1 MNGLF
6 PPFEWYRVVVDPW
19 TVGAPTSVWIVLMG
33 ALVAISC
40 GLIGCFLVL
49 RGMSLIGDAISHA
62 VLPGIVLAFLLSG
75 SRASLPMFVGAAIFG
90 VLTAVLIE
98 MVYKNSRVKQDAS
111 MGVVFPTLF
120 AVGVIL
126 ISLLADKVDLDQ
138 ECVLYGEIAF
148 IPLEDRAAFL
158 GVTLGPESVMIMAF
172 VCGLIILGIILFYRP
187 LLVASFDPALA
198 TSMGFSAVV
207 IHYAMM
213 TMLSLTI
220 VSAFESVGAILVVSM
235 LIAPAATA
243 YMLTDRLSRMLMIS
257 ALHGVL
263 SALGGWHLSVWLE
276 CSTAGAMVVVG
287 TTLFLLAFVCSPSHG
302 LVARLARRV
311 KLTRRMADENVLGA
325 LIRAE
330 EEGTPAFTVPVLA
343 DYLRL
348 PASQIAGVVKRL
360 TARGWI
366 VGVASERVGLSDAGR
381 EEAARVLRAHR
392 LWETLLSREVGL
404 PGDRLHD
411 AAEHLEHYIDTDTLE
426 TLDMT
431 LGRPEVDPHGSVIP
445 TPRR

>member
-1 MNGLF
+1 MSGLF
-6 PPFEWYRVVVDPW
+6 PPFEWHRVVIEPW
-19 TVGAPTSVWIVLMG
+19 AAGAATSVWIVLMG
-33 ALVAISC
+33 ALVAVSC
-40 GLIGCFLVL
+40 GLIGCYLVL

-62 VLPGIVLAFLLSG
+62 VLPGIALAFLLSG

-98 MVYKNSRVKQDAS
+98 TVYKNSRIKQDAS

-126 ISLLADKVDLDQ
+126 IALLADKVDLDQ

-148 IPLEDRAAFL
+148 VPLEDRAVLF
-158 GVTLGPESVMIMAF
+158 GMTLGPESVMIMAF
-172 VCGLIILGIILFYRP
+172 VCALIVAGIVLFYRP
-187 LLVASFDPALA
+187 LLVASFDAALA
-198 TSMGFSAVV
+198 TSIGFSAML

-213 TMLSLTI
+213 TMLSLTV

-257 ALHGVL
+257 SAHGIL

-287 TTLFLLAFVCSPSHG
+287 TGLFLVAFVCSPRHG

-311 KLTRRMADENVLGA
+311 ALTRRMAEENVLGA
-325 LIRAE
+325 LIRSE
-330 EEGTPAFTVPVLA
+330 EAGDAAFSAAALSVSLRASSRGVSRAARRLRRREWVTMDEGRVT
-343 DYLRL
+343 
-348 PASQIAGVVKRL
+348 L
-360 TARGWI
+360 T
-366 VGVASERVGLSDAGR
+366 DMGR
-381 EEAARVLRAHR
+381 EQATRVLRAHR

-404 PGDRLHD
+404 PGDHLHD
-411 AAEHLEHYIDTDTLE
+411 AAAHLEHYIDADTLE
-426 TLDMT
+426 TLDLA
-431 LGRPEVDPHGSVIP
+431 LGRPDVAPHGAAIQTQS
-445 TPRR
+445 R

>member
-1 MNGLF
+1 MNDLF
-6 PPFEWYRVVVDPW
+6 PPFEWYRVVIEPW
-19 TVGAPTSVWIVLMG
+19 TAGAATSVWIVVMG

-40 GLIGCFLVL
+40 ALIGCFLVL

-62 VLPGIVLAFLLSG
+62 VLPGIALAFLLSG
-75 SRASLPMFVGAAIFG
+75 SRASFPMFVGAAIFG

-98 MVYKNSRVKQDAS
+98 TVYKNSRIKEDAS

-148 IPLEDRAAFL
+148 IPLEDRTVLL
-158 GVTLGPESVMIMAF
+158 GMTLGPEPVMIMAF
-172 VCGLIILGIILFYRP
+172 VCGLIILGIVLFYRP

-198 TSMGFSAVV
+198 TSLGFSAIV

-243 YMLTDRLSRMLMIS
+243 YMLTDRLSRMLMVS
-257 ALHGVL
+257 TVHGVL

-287 TTLFLLAFVCSPSHG
+287 TGLFLAAFVFSPSHG
-302 LVARLARRV
+302 LVARLTRRV
-311 KLTRRMADENVLGA
+311 KLTRRVADENVLGA
-325 LIRAE
+325 LIRGE
-330 EEGTPAFTVPVLA
+330 EEGTAAFTTWALA
-343 DYLRL
+343 EYLRL
-348 PASQIAGVVKRL
+348 PAPQVARVVKRL
-360 TARGWI
+360 RRRKWLLAIAGDQ
-366 VGVASERVGLSDAGR
+366 VGLTYTGR
-381 EEAARVLRAHR
+381 GEATRVLRAHR

-404 PGDRLHD
+404 PGDHLHD
-411 AAEHLEHYIDTDTLE
+411 AAAHLEHYIDTDTLE
-426 TLDMT
+426 TLDAT
-431 LGRPEVDPHGSVIP
+431 LGRPDVDPHGSAIP
-445 TPRR
+445 TSNR

>member
-1 MNGLF
+1 MNGLI
-6 PPFEWYRVVVDPW
+6 PPFEWYRVVIEPW
-19 TVGAPTSVWIVLMG
+19 AVGASTSIWIVLMG
-33 ALVAISC
+33 ALVAVSC

-62 VLPGIVLAFLLSG
+62 VLPGIALAFLLSG

-98 MVYKNSRVKQDAS
+98 AVYKHSRIKQDAA
-111 MGVVFPTLF
+111 MGVVFSTLF

-126 ISLLADKVDLDQ
+126 ISVLADKVDLDQ

-148 IPLEDRAAFL
+148 IPLEDRATWL
-158 GVTLGPESVMIMAF
+158 GVELGPESVMIMAF
-172 VCGLIILGIILFYRP
+172 VCGMIVLGIALFYRP

-198 TSMGFSAVV
+198 TSMGFSAML

-243 YMLTDRLSRMLMIS
+243 YLLTDRLSRMLVIS
-257 ALHGVL
+257 AAHGVL
-263 SALGGWHLSVWLE
+263 TSLGGWHLSVWLE

-287 TTLFLLAFVCSPSHG
+287 TSLFLLAFVCSPSHG

-311 KLTRRMADENVLGA
+311 RLTRRMADENVLGA

-330 EEGTPAFTVPVLA
+330 EDGAPAFTTVTLA
-343 DYLRL
+343 AWLRL
-348 PASQIAGVVKRL
+348 PSARVTHVVRRLRRRDWLIAMGSD
-360 TARGWI
+360 G
-366 VGVASERVGLSDAGR
+366 VGLTDAGR
-381 EEAARVLRAHR
+381 EQATQVLRAHR

-404 PGDRLHD
+404 PGDHLHD
-411 AAEHLEHYIDTDTLE
+411 AAAHLEHYIDTDTLE
-426 TLDMT
+426 TLDLT
-431 LGRPEVDPHGSVIP
+431 LGRPDTDPHGATIP
-445 TPRR
+445 APRR